1 MNKFFIILI
10 IFLISS
16 GIARPHCEIKNNGER
31 KDIEIPNGTSLKD
44 YRTAL
49 RYPYYMSAEGKWE
62 NPLVKLTVNPDKEYY
77 GRTSPQG
84 EIWVPRGTV
93 IEITATP
100 KHSEWLFEFKEWHEK
115 YDDKWH
121 EWPLPKEF
129 VKIPAQTT
137 LYLRHPTTLKVIM
150 NRDREIIAKFVF
162 PCLIHWPH
170 DMIDPRDPF
179 WLQPNPAKQLKI
191 MKEKSRKFLLQN

>member
-1 MNKFFIILI
+1 MNKFLI

-16 GIARPHCEIKNNGER
+16 GIANPHCEIKNNGER

-44 YRTAL
+44 YRIAL
-49 RYPYYMSAEGKWE
+49 RYPYYMGVEGKWE
-62 NPLVKLTVNPDKEYY
+62 NPFVKLTVNPNKEYY

-84 EIWVPRGTV
+84 EIWVPRGAV

-121 EWPLPKEF
+121 EWPLPPEF
-129 VKIPAQTT
+129 VKIPAHTR
-137 LYLRHPTTLKVIM
+137 LYMRHPTTLKVIM
-150 NRDREIIAKFVF
+150 NRDREIRADFIF
-162 PCLIHWPH
+162 PCLICVSPH
-170 DMIDPRDPF
+170 ATFDPRHPS
-179 WLQPNPAKQLKI
+179 WLHPNAAKQLKI